1 MLGVVGSSVVSSAGR
16 TEQMIGA
23 LIPPVTRRRR
33 PSPPLIV
40 PELPRLGLPAEDGR
54 ASLLLD
60 MANLDGSGRF
70 SARGLLRA
78 LGWMPGRRIDLAVVE
93 EALVIG
99 SSPTG
104 QHTVGARGEIA
115 VPGSARAL
123 LGLESDHRVVLVAA
137 PERGVLV
144 VHPHAQVAQLLA
156 EHYRGQARG
165 DDG

>member
-1 MLGVVGSSVVSSAGR
+1 MGSSVVSSAGR

-40 PELPRLGLPAEDGR
+40 PELPRPALPADDGR
-54 ASLLLD
+54 ESLLLD
-60 MANLDGSGRF
+60 MAHLDGSGRF
-70 SARGLLRA
+70 SARALLRA
-78 LGWMPGRRIDLAVVE
+78 LGWAPGRRIDLAVVD

-104 QHTVGARGEIA
+104 RHTVGARGDIA

-123 LGLESDHRVVLVAA
+123 LGLDTDHGVVLVAA
-137 PERGVLV
+137 PKCGVLV

-156 EHYRGQARG
+156 EHYRHQVRR
-165 DDG
+165 DDT